1 MPQAAAIWDQR
12 YSRNPEEVDRLIQY
26 EPWLNRWQ
34 PVIAGCPGRALDLG
48 CGPGYDTEVL
58 LKWGCKVMAV
68 DLSSAAIA
76 LSQARNPK
84 ATHWVM
90 DVRSLRGFPGTFD
103 LVIASLSLHY
113 FNRKETESIFN
124 SINGLLKPGGYFAFR
139 VNAFDD
145 VESGAPANS
154 AGWESVSV
162 AGVVKQFFTYEKI
175 THVLNDNFRILSR
188 EKLVTYRYGHKKS
201 LFEVIA
207 QKHKK

>member
-12 YSRNPEEVDRLIQY
+12 YSRNPEEVDRIIQY

-34 PVIAGCPGRALDLG
+34 PVIAGCPVRALDLG

-145 VESGAPANS
+145 VESGAPANGS
-154 AGWESVSV
+154 LYPLPGL
-162 AGVVKQFFTYEKI
+162 
-175 THVLNDNFRILSR
+175 LNSFSP
-188 EKLVTYRYGHKKS
+188 TKKS
-201 LFEVIA
+201 LMCLMITSGFYHGRNLSLIDMA
-207 QKHKK
+207 TKNRCSK